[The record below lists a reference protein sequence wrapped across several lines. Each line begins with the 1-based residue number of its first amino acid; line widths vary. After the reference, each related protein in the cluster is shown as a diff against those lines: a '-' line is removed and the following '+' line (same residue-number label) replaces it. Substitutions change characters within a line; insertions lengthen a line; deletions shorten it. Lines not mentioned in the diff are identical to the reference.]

1 MEKPEASEQGDPTR
15 LAADLSECV
24 ALLAMAVMRLTPD
37 IPERQDLANVLRRI
51 GDHIEAL
58 DREDVLLPVELAWV
72 HAARPQP
79 S

>member
-1 MEKPEASEQGDPTR
+1 VEKPEALEQGDPTR

-37 IPERQDLANVLRRI
+37 LPERQELANVLRRI

-58 DREDVLLPVELAWV
+58 DREDVLLPVEMAWLR
-72 HAARPQP
+72 AARPTR